1 MLGVVRMVVSFF
13 VKNVRCCWCGIAR
26 SFLLYVKNVGYLC
39 IIGSEYFLW
48 VNLVLGYW
56 WNSHEV
62 LQFAKILVIV
72 GITMM
77 FFCGECW
84 VCWCDITTRILQFV
98 ENGGYWYGI
107 FATRVLTFG

>member
-1 MLGVVRMVVSFF
+1 MLGVVGMAMSFF
-13 VKNVRCCWCGIAR
+13 
-26 SFLLYVKNVGYLC
+26 VKNVGYLC
-39 IIGSEYFLW
+39 IIGNEYFLW

-56 WNSHEV
+56 WNTHKV
-62 LQFAKILVIV
+62 LQFVKILGIV

-84 VCWCDITTRILQFV
+84 VCWCDITTRILLFV

-107 FATRVLTFG
+107 FATRVLIFG